1 VRRNFL
7 IAGARFGP
15 AISRVVPF
23 LLVLGFSAVILGA
36 CEDVSHADISGEIN
50 ILVLRDDALVP
61 PATERL
67 AAYKRKAVPQIET
80 AIHTA
85 APSGR
90 LHLVAALDRIG
101 DDAATP
107 ILRHVAL
114 YDTSPEV
121 RAAAES
127 ILSGW
132 TAAPPPARATRAG
145 AALAE
150 IARKRAAGEGP
161 LLYGPAGLPGVPST
175 VGAPE
180 PVGAGPSN

>member
-1 VRRNFL
+1 MRGRAVRRVRGTRGWTAAL
-7 IAGARFGP
+7 TV
-15 AISRVVPF
+15 SM
-23 LLVLGFSAVILGA
+23 VLATWDSIA
-36 CEDVSHADISGEIN
+36 CEDVSHGDISDEIN
-50 ILVLRDDALVP
+50 ILVRRDDALVP

-67 AAYKRKAVPQIET
+67 AVYQRKAVPQIET

-85 APSGR
+85 APAGR

-101 DDAATP
+101 DVEAVP
-107 ILRHVAL
+107 ILRHVAIF
-114 YDTSPEV
+114 DTSAEV

-127 ILSGW
+127 ILRRW
-132 TAAPPPARATRAG
+132 AAASPAARPSRAA

-161 LLYGPAGLPGVPST
+161 LLFGAAGLPGAPST

-180 PVGAGPSN
+180 PVGAGPPENTH